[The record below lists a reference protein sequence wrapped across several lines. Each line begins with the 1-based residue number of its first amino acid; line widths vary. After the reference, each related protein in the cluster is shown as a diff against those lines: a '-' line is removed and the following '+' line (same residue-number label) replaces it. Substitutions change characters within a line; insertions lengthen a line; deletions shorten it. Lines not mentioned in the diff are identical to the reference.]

1 MNNILFFGLLTMII
15 GSFLTFAIVK
25 YRERKEII
33 REEMKHCK
41 ENQKVFEEALER
53 GRKKLEMLY
62 LKRWALILQFE
73 DQDDVDLDI
82 SDEWV
87 EDTFSEPMMFPWA
100 FTVNYYRFN
109 RENWLYFRPF
119 KASDGCYYF
128 FGVRETEISSG
139 DAYLV
144 TIECFLRPNDVK
156 PLWPYRHVAVYPK
169 YMIEVSDG
177 LYGLKPE
184 FRNYTTEVFGR

>member
-1 MNNILFFGLLTMII
+1 MTTLIILCSLPFVFLI
-15 GSFLTFAIVK
+15 GWSIENK
-25 YRERKEII
+25 IRKKKLDKLK
-33 REEMKHCK
+33 EEKRCK
-41 ENQKVFEEALER
+41 ENQKVFEDALER
-53 GRKKLEMLY
+53 GHKKLEMLY
-62 LKRWALILQFE
+62 LKRWALILQLE
-73 DQDDVDLDI
+73 DPDDNVDLDI

-87 EDTFSEPMMFPWA
+87 EDTFSEPMYTPWT
-100 FTVNYYRFN
+100 FTVTYVKFN
-109 RENWLYFRPF
+109 REHWLYFRPF

-156 PLWPYRHVAVYPK
+156 PLWQHRHVAVYPK

-184 FRNYTTEVFGR
+184 FRNYTSEVWKE